1 MAKNNTKQAAQ
12 TLPSPDEAYQ
22 QLFTSIHQ
30 RVFFHKLASVR
41 PEYMPK
47 TPQQAEFLLKMA
59 GDLRMVDD
67 GSLLKSAEEA
77 NDPFAAASMALE
89 QQLATLPG
97 MQTAG
102 FREEQAAIKTAAA
115 QWADVPEIYNAVLAL
130 KADEAENIA
139 TQLKQQR

>member
-47 TPQQAEFLLKMA
+47 TPQQAVLQI
-59 GDLRMVDD
+59 VD
-67 GSLLKSAEEA
+67 
-77 NDPFAAASMALE
+77 SMKPKE
-89 QQLATLPG
+89 
-97 MQTAG
+97 
-102 FREEQAAIKTAAA
+102 R
-115 QWADVPEIYNAVLAL
+115 
-130 KADEAENIA
+130 
-139 TQLKQQR
+139 